1 VYSAHVVR
9 QRSPLL
15 PIFLIVL
22 VDVLGFTIVIPLLG
36 FYAEKFGASPLVATT
51 LVSVYALCSLISTP
65 IIGNLSDRY
74 GRRRLLLISQAGTC
88 AGFLMLAD
96 SSALWMVF
104 AGRILDGVTAGNLSL
119 AQAYISD
126 HTTPENRAKAFGV
139 IGVAFGLGFM
149 FGPAIGGVLSEYGM
163 HVPFL
168 AAASLS
174 LLSIFCTATLLKNEV
189 PAQGKP
195 AEAAALPGGKRP
207 GAFDVGTYTEYFR
220 RPQLGRLYLQF
231 FLFTFA
237 FSCFT
242 SGFAL
247 FSERRFTAEHE
258 VRRVDATCTLALDTK
273 LEYPAAQY
281 GVVRI
286 DGRELVY
293 GRDWLGFGPV
303 IVLKHADDC
312 ARLGTAKLSAKW
324 PWTAHE
330 VGLLFMFSGF
340 LGILLQGGLIGRLVK
355 RFGEPRLIVAGFVAA
370 STAYLLLGFTY
381 TLSML
386 LIVAVVN
393 SFGNGVL
400 RPVIT
405 SRITQVAGRHEQGI
419 AIGISGSLSSFA
431 MMLAPPSGGALI
443 NQHHLLGWSL
453 IPASVTALGL
463 IIAVLPARA
472 KTAGTPP
479 KPELSS
485 PP

>member
-1 VYSAHVVR
+1 VR

-74 GRRRLLLISQAGTC
+74 GRRRLLLLSQAGTC

-104 AGRILDGVTAGNLSL
+104 AGRILDGITAGNLSL

-126 HTTPENRAKAFGV
+126 HTKPENRAKAFGV
-139 IGVAFGLGFM
+139 IGVAFGVGFM
-149 FGPAIGGVLSEYGM
+149 FGPGIGGVLAEYGM
-163 HVPFL
+163 HVPFI

-174 LLSIFCTATLLKNEV
+174 LLSIICTYTLLGDE
-189 PAQGKP
+189 KP
-195 AEAAALPGGKRP
+195 PQQDAAPGALPGGKRP
-207 GAFDVGTYTEYFR
+207 SAFDIATYLEYFR
-220 RPQLGRLYLQF
+220 RPLLGRLYVMF

-247 FSERRFTAEHE
+247 FSERRFTKAHE
-258 VRRVDATCTLALDTK
+258 VRRLGECTLALDTE
-273 LEYPAAQY
+273 LEMPAAMY
-281 GVVRI
+281 GTIRL
-286 DGRELVY
+286 DDRTLVY
-293 GRDWLGFGPV
+293 DRDWIVFGPV
-303 IVLKHADDC
+303 IVLKRADDC
-312 ARLGTAKLSAKW
+312 ARLSVTTVSARW

-340 LGILLQGGLIGRLVK
+340 LGIMLQGGLIGRLVK
-355 RFGEPRLIVAGFVAA
+355 RFGEPPLIVAGFVAA
-370 STAYLLLGFTY
+370 STAYVMLGLAYTVTALLV
-381 TLSML
+381 
-386 LIVAVVN
+386 VAVFS

-405 SRITQVAGRHEQGI
+405 SRITQVAGRHEQGV

-431 MMLAPPSGGALI
+431 MMLAPPTGGALI
-443 NQHHLLGWSL
+443 DHHHLLGWAL
-453 IPASVTALGL
+453 VPATVTALGL
-463 IIAVLPARA
+463 LISLLPSGASKSTGA
-472 KTAGTPP
+472 PP

>member
-1 VYSAHVVR
+1 VYSARVVAK
-9 QRSPLL
+9 RSPLL

-74 GRRRLLLISQAGTC
+74 GRRRLLLISQTGTL

-104 AGRILDGVTAGNLSL
+104 VGRILDGVTAGNLSL

-126 HTTPENRAKAFGV
+126 HTLPENRAKSFGV
-139 IGVAFGLGFM
+139 IGIAFGIGFM
-149 FGPAIGGVLSEYGM
+149 FGPGIGGLLAEYGM

-168 AAASLS
+168 AAAGLS
-174 LLSIFCTATLLKNEV
+174 LLSIICTYTLLQPE
-189 PAQGKP
+189 KP
-195 AEAAALPGGKRP
+195 TAESPTGPLPGGRRP
-207 GAFDVGTYTEYFR
+207 SAFDIATYAEYFR

-231 FLFTFA
+231 FMFTFA

-258 VRRVDATCTLALDTK
+258 IRRIGTTCTLALDER
-273 LEYPAAQY
+273 LEMPAAKFGQI
-281 GVVRI
+281 RL
-286 DGRELVY
+286 DDRTLVY
-293 GRDWLGFGPV
+293 GRDWIVFGPI
-303 IVLKHADDC
+303 IVLQHAEDC
-312 ARLGTAKLSAKW
+312 ARLDTAKLSARW

-330 VGLLFMFSGF
+330 VGLLFMFFGF
-340 LGILLQGGLIGRLVK
+340 LGILLQGGLIGRLVI
-355 RFGEPRLIVAGFVAA
+355 RFGEPKLIVSGFVAA
-370 STAYLLLGFTY
+370 SAGYVLLGFTV
-381 TLSML
+381 TLTML
-386 LIVAVVN
+386 IFVAVVAAY
-393 SFGNGVL
+393 GNGVL
-400 RPVIT
+400 RPVLT
-405 SRITQVAGRHEQGI
+405 SRITQAAGRHEQGV

-431 MMLAPPSGGALI
+431 MMIAPPTGGALI
-443 NQHHLLGWSL
+443 DHHWLLAWAL
-453 IPASVTALGL
+453 VPAAVSALGL
-463 IIAVLPARA
+463 LVALLPSRSDS
-472 KTAGTPP
+472 AGAAP